1 MRKILSLMLGLGL
14 GAGIG
19 VLIVMLFAPTSG
31 EQLVANL
38 KAGWEE
44 TLAAARLASIDAR
57 LVTLGTD
64 GFGRSD
70 TRAQLRRYFEVDARA
85 IVAAGLEALRT

>member
-1 MRKILSLMLGLGL
+1 MRKIVSLLLGVSL

-19 VLIVMLFAPTSG
+19 VALVTLFAPTSG

-44 TLAAARLASIDAR
+44 TLAEARIASAARR
-57 LVTLGTD
+57 K
-64 GFGRSD
+64 
-70 TRAQLRRYFEVDARA
+70 E
-85 IVAAGLEALRT
+85 LEAELAAKRLSAPPPK

>member
-14 GAGIG
+14 GAAIG
-19 VLIVMLFAPTSG
+19 VLVVTLFAPTSG

-44 TLAAARLASIDAR
+44 TLAAARIASAE
-57 LVTLGTD
+57 
-64 GFGRSD
+64 
-70 TRAQLRRYFEVDARA
+70 RRQE
-85 IVAAGLEALRT
+85 LEAELAAKRLSAPRPK

>member
-44 TLAAARLASIDAR
+44 TLAAARLAS
-57 LVTLGTD
+57 
-64 GFGRSD
+64 SE
-70 TRAQLRRYFEVDARA
+70 RRKE
-85 IVAAGLEALRT
+85 LEAELAAKRLSTPRPK

>member
-19 VLIVMLFAPTSG
+19 VLVVTLFAPTSG
-31 EQLVANL
+31 EQLIANL

-44 TLAAARLASIDAR
+44 TLAAARVASAE
-57 LVTLGTD
+57 
-64 GFGRSD
+64 
-70 TRAQLRRYFEVDARA
+70 RRQE
-85 IVAAGLEALRT
+85 LEAELAAKRLSAPRAK

>member
-14 GAGIG
+14 GAAIG
-19 VLIVMLFAPTSG
+19 VLVVTLFAPTSG

-44 TLAAARLASIDAR
+44 TLAAARVASAE
-57 LVTLGTD
+57 
-64 GFGRSD
+64 
-70 TRAQLRRYFEVDARA
+70 RRKE
-85 IVAAGLEALRT
+85 LEAELAAKRLSAPRPK